1 MSVNSGTH
9 LATSMW
15 LMFTALKDTLER
27 GLFLL
32 TGISPKLIGQAVEIY
47 ILEDLSY
54 VTGFLVL

>member
-32 TGISPKLIGQAVEIY
+32 TGISPKLIGHSDVNWAGCRKLY
-47 ILEDLSY
+47 
-54 VTGFLVL
+54 T